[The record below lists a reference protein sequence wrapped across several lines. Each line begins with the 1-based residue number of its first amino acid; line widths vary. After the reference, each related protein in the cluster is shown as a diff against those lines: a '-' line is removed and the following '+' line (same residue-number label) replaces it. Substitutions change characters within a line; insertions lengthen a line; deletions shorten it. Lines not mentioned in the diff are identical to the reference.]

1 VYAGINVER
10 SGLFTGIR
18 GKQIAGR
25 CVLTSTGPF
34 PYRKE
39 WQGLVATLEAALRL
53 HRHQAG
59 TLAKLDRY
67 LHKRTGGMIGSLSHL
82 IRAGAISAIVDG
94 CEVITR
100 ELLDEV
106 PLDHA
111 AQSPARRRCLIMTRV
126 KLRATPLPRPVSP
139 FPHPSANHPRT
150 GGRWPPT
157 LGTLSTG
164 SSCANYTGPSRPS
177 STGRSPASSRTRST
191 GGS

>member
-1 VYAGINVER
+1 MSRDGSHQLIITSSELGNRLRQFSQQVYAGINVER
-10 SGLFTGIR
+10 SGLFTGVR

-34 PYRKE
+34 PYQQE
-39 WQGLVATLEAALRL
+39 WQSLVATMESALRL

-94 CEVITR
+94 SETITR
-100 ELLDEV
+100 ELLDMV

-111 AQSPARRRCLIMTRV
+111 AQS
-126 KLRATPLPRPVSP
+126 LRDGA
-139 FPHPSANHPRT
+139 A
-150 GGRWPPT
+150 
-157 LGTLSTG
+157 
-164 SSCANYTGPSRPS
+164 
-177 STGRSPASSRTRST
+177 
-191 GGS
+191 